1 MISKRRKL
9 REAILE
15 STFQLD
21 FNNNIQYNEILNFLR
36 NLLKE
41 KKVPQ
46 NLIEESTLYLENIF
60 YNKKDYDNLIKKYLL
75 NWDFERVANI
85 EKSILRLAIYELKNR
100 NDIPP
105 KVILD
110 EAVELSKKYSSD
122 KSAKFINGILDRLAK
137 EEFNRL

>member
-9 REAILE
+9 REAVLE

-21 FNNNIQYNEILNFLR
+21 FNDNVHYDEISNLLR
-36 NLLKE
+36 DLLKE

-46 NLIEESTLYLENIF
+46 NLIEESEIYLENIF
-60 YNKKDYDNLIKKYLL
+60 SNKGLYDDLIKKYLL
-75 NWDFERVANI
+75 NWDFERIANI
-85 EKSILRLAIYELKNR
+85 DRAILRLAIFELKNR
-100 NDIPP
+100 LDIPP

-110 EAVELSKKYSSD
+110 EAVELAKKYSHE

-137 EEFNRL
+137 NEFKRL